1 MSQTP
6 KVDAAAESAS
16 IEKIIRERLAHL
28 KPERLELIDDSAL
41 HAGHEGAKS
50 GAHYRL
56 FVVSSAFAEKSAVAR
71 HRLVYGALDDL
82 MKTRIHA
89 LSIRLMTPEEG
100 Q

>member
-1 MSQTP
+1 
-6 KVDAAAESAS
+6 V
-16 IEKIIRERLAHL
+16 
-28 KPERLELIDDSAL
+28 ELFDDSAL

-56 FVVSSAFAEKSAVAR
+56 FVVSSAFAGKPQIAR
-71 HRLVYGALDDL
+71 HRLVYSALDEL

-89 LSIRLMTPEEG
+89 LSIRLMTPEEA